1 MTESIVDIDQSNAQ
15 QYLIEESF
23 KRPVL
28 VDFWADWCGPC
39 KSLMPILE
47 KLAQEYAGQFLL
59 ARVNA
64 DEQAMITGQFG
75 VRSLPTVFLMKDG
88 QPVDG
93 FAGAQ
98 PETAIREL
106 LDKHLPKPWE
116 GLYQQAMALLQADQ
130 AAEAVPLLRQ
140 AHEQSGERSDIG
152 VALASAYL
160 ALGRAPEAEELLNK
174 VPLADQDAAYQQAKA
189 QLELMLQAARSPEL
203 EALEKQHQAEPDNM
217 EVAYQLALQYS
228 QEKLHREALEL
239 LYSILQR
246 TLNYQDGAA
255 KKTMMDIL
263 AALGKGDPLAVEFQR
278 KVYTLLY

>member
-1 MTESIVDIDQSNAQ
+1 MTETIVDIDQSNAQ
-15 QYLIEESF
+15 QYLIDESF

-64 DEQAMITGQFG
+64 DDQAAITGQFG
-75 VRSLPTVFLMKDG
+75 VRSLPTVFLMKEG

-116 GLYQQAMALLQADQ
+116 GLYQQALALLDADQ
-130 AAEAVPLLRQ
+130 AAEALPLLRQ
-140 AHEQSGERSDIG
+140 AHEQSGERSDMG
-152 VALASAYL
+152 VALAAAYL
-160 ALGRAPEAEELLNK
+160 TLGRAQEAEALLNRI
-174 VPLADQDAAYQQAKA
+174 PLADQDAAYQQAKA
-189 QLELMLQAARSPEL
+189 QLELMLQAARSPSL
-203 EALEKQHQAEPDNM
+203 KSWRSAIKQSLKTRRLPISWRCNTTRKSCIARRW
-217 EVAYQLALQYS
+217 S
-228 QEKLHREALEL
+228 C
-239 LYSILQR
+239 SIQFCSA
-246 TLNYQDGAA
+246 T
-255 KKTMMDIL
+255 
-263 AALGKGDPLAVEFQR
+263 
-278 KVYTLLY
+278 